1 MEQIKKSEY
10 IYLLVVLLP
19 AAIVSGPFVADLIVS
34 LIAIYFLGTKY
45 ELIVD
50 FYKKYFFIKML
61 FIFCFINILV
71 SLTAENT
78 FVSLKN
84 SLTYLRFPIF
94 LIAISFFFKKNFR
107 LLNLLYYSLFFT
119 ILVMCYD
126 ACFQFFTGKNIVGYL
141 SNSRYRVSGL
151 FRDEFILGS
160 FLARVTPILLAIFYV
175 VKEKKIKISVILL
188 CMLSYLTIILSG
200 ERTSTAIITIFYLLY
215 FIFIINVSN
224 KVKLYLLVGI
234 VFSLYFTIFS
244 SHSLKTRFISTT
256 QDQVIGIFFNKENL
270 DIGKYNN
277 QHIKHLMVSYEMFK
291 EKPIFGHG
299 NKMFQE
305 ICYTK
310 YYVDDGRCST
320 HPHNFTAQIAVENGL
335 VGLAIYLTLFFYLLL
350 TFFKID
356 RKKNGGLAIALLSV
370 IVYLSP
376 IFPSGNFYNNLMSI
390 FLYFPI
396 AIYFTFLESKNEQ

>member
-50 FYKKYFFIKML
+50 FYKKYFFIKMF
-61 FIFCFINILV
+61 FIFFFINILV

-141 SNSRYRVSGL
+141 SNSRY
-151 FRDEFILGS
+151 
-160 FLARVTPILLAIFYV
+160 
-175 VKEKKIKISVILL
+175 
-188 CMLSYLTIILSG
+188 
-200 ERTSTAIITIFYLLY
+200 
-215 FIFIINVSN
+215 
-224 KVKLYLLVGI
+224 
-234 VFSLYFTIFS
+234 
-244 SHSLKTRFISTT
+244 
-256 QDQVIGIFFNKENL
+256 
-270 DIGKYNN
+270 
-277 QHIKHLMVSYEMFK
+277 
-291 EKPIFGHG
+291 
-299 NKMFQE
+299 
-305 ICYTK
+305 
-310 YYVDDGRCST
+310 
-320 HPHNFTAQIAVENGL
+320 GL
-335 VGLAIYLTLFFYLLL
+335 V
-350 TFFKID
+350 D
-356 RKKNGGLAIALLSV
+356 
-370 IVYLSP
+370 
-376 IFPSGNFYNNLMSI
+376 
-390 FLYFPI
+390 
-396 AIYFTFLESKNEQ
+396 FLEMNLS